1 MEKLSLR
8 KQLVIVRLYLSGFSY
23 DEIAAQAGVSK
34 GTVANVITELKAGRI
49 LNVHEPAEQLW
60 LLREL
65 AVDLRRL
72 RLNPGQAVAGLALF
86 SHLQELAIEPAD
98 VERWAAMCRE
108 LVPQGTEAQVF
119 VRAALALKE
128 LRERTGLSAQALEEK
143 VHSLEEGMARL
154 EPIVQNLKG
163 CQQELKQLEKR
174 RQSLSDEVSRIEK
187 RLEPLRKDVTHK
199 ERRETELSQRVQ
211 ELEQRAQAADERL
224 AAARRD
230 LQALAGLGLSPDDL
244 TGFAQRVSGV
254 AQRHGVE
261 PGALR
266 SRLLQELEELEAGLG
281 LESRV
286 NIKRDELNDIEQA
299 IAKAQ
304 QQRLAL
310 DSALQQLR
318 QQQAELHASITEEQA
333 HIRKEMQAIARIAR
347 DAASKLGQD
356 LRNSTGN
363 ALQEIQGLR
372 DQAFEAGKELGRF
385 EATIEANQWL
395 QVLLALVRGDG
406 GVSAVDVRVVGL
418 TVLRGCKAWF
428 QQNQGQT
435 SLTFGVM
442 PVMDSTIKELEQWK
456 V

>member
-1 MEKLSLR
+1 
-8 KQLVIVRLYLSGFSY
+8 
-23 DEIAAQAGVSK
+23 
-34 GTVANVITELKAGRI
+34 VANVITDLKAGRI
-49 LNVHEPAEQLW
+49 LNVHEPAEQLE

-72 RLNPGQAVAGLALF
+72 RLNPGQAAAGLAVF
-86 SHLQELAIEPAD
+86 SHLQEVGIEPAD

-108 LVPQGTEAQVF
+108 LAPQGTEAQVF

-143 VHSLEEGMARL
+143 ARSLEQEVVRL
-154 EPIVQNLKG
+154 EPLVQKLKG

-199 ERRETELSQRVQ
+199 ERRETELSHRVQ

-224 AAARRD
+224 AAVRRE

-244 TGFAQRVSGV
+244 TGFVQRVSGV
-254 AQRHGVE
+254 AQRHGVK
-261 PGALR
+261 PGVLR
-266 SRLLQELEELEAGLG
+266 SRLLQELEQLEAGLG

-286 NIKRDELNDIEQA
+286 NIKRNELNDIEQA

-318 QQQAELHASITEEQA
+318 QQQAALHANITEEQT
-333 HIRKEMQAIARIAR
+333 HVRKEMRVLARIAT

-356 LRNSTGN
+356 LRNSAGK
-363 ALQEIQGLR
+363 ALLEIQRLR
-372 DQAFEAGKELGRF
+372 DQALEVGR
-385 EATIEANQWL
+385 EVGHYDALIEANESL
-395 QVLLALVRGDG
+395 QTIVALVKGDG
-406 GVSAVDVRVVGL
+406 STRAANVRVVSL
-418 TVLRGCKAWF
+418 AVLRGVKNWM
-428 QQNQGQT
+428 QQDQSQT
-435 SLTFGVM
+435 SLPYSLAPQLDAV
-442 PVMDSTIKELEQWK
+442 IRELQQWK